1 MSPLPDASAPTE
13 SAPAR
18 AAQKVSPQRRKRV
31 LDAAEELF
39 SQRGFYGVTVRQVAE
54 MAKVDVALPLCLF

>member
-1 MSPLPDASAPTE
+1 M
-13 SAPAR
+13 
-18 AAQKVSPQRRKRV
+18 SPQRRKRV